1 MYSGDRERTIRGV
14 EVWQTSRAERSRG
27 CPGSSCRIRW
37 RSCGGGCRRPSR
49 WDSALTGTHYARIIF
64 RFVQTHVFFYHL
76 SMKYQWHLFVI
87 QVHVDRGHTS
97 GGTAPRGLFP
107 RVVQGHQ
114 HELRQGTHLHRYQLQ
129 HLRFRRAQTP
139 EGRARRRLSCG
150 RQEASQVSHV
160 TFKTARTVIHEV
172 RTLGLS
178 GVVPT

>member
-1 MYSGDRERTIRGV
+1 MFSGDRERTIRGV

-37 RSCGGGCRRPSR
+37 RSCGGGCRRLSR
-49 WDSALTGTHYARIIF
+49 WDSALTGTHESF
-64 RFVQTHVFFYHL
+64 FVLSKSISFNNLSIEYH
-76 SMKYQWHLFVI
+76 WHLLI

-97 GGTAPRGLFP
+97 GGAAPRGLFP

-114 HELRQGTHLHRYQLQ
+114 HELRQGTHLHRHQLQ
-129 HLRFRRAQTP
+129 HLRLCRAQTP
-139 EGRARRRLSCG
+139 EGRAGRRLSCG
-150 RQEASQVSHV
+150 PQEASQVSPV
-160 TFKTARTVIHEV
+160 TSKTASTVILEV